1 MSENDNA
8 PQPVAYEPPTLT
20 DLGDAR
26 ELTLGSA
33 QDDTADLNQARYN

>member
-1 MSENDNA
+1 MQE
-8 PQPVAYEPPTLT
+8 QAYEPPVLV

-33 QDDTADLNQARYN
+33 SQDTADLNTARYY

>member
-1 MSENDNA
+1 MNENTIPETYEA
-8 PQPVAYEPPTLT
+8 PALT

-33 QDDTADLNQARYN
+33 QNDTADLDAARYN